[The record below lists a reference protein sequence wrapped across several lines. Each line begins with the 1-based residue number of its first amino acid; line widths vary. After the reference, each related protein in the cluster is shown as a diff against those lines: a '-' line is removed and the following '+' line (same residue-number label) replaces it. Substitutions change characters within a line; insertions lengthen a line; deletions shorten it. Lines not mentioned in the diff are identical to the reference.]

1 MPGTCHQWP
10 FFFFQLVNLGGEQKT
25 QLDHIT
31 GIADLPGRV
40 RTKWIDF
47 WQLLNFFYC
56 SRCSTNTLQETNI
69 SPKNGIL
76 KMIFLFPRWDMLIPW
91 RVYHP
96 HCRDRFWWKKP
107 CPSVDHTDEP
117 LLAQKASQFDFPTA
131 WQNIA
136 FVGTLHKLYQG
147 LMMAYWRCTFQVEM
161 YLFVIFFFEGLV
173 CFWSTLSDSSVKKW
187 VSWLWEGYWVAGCK
201 RNCSM
206 QLLMVNILRLAL
218 IIRAIAIHEWT
229 TYRRTFVGMVR
240 LYSSNSFMG

>member
-1 MPGTCHQWP
+1 MTI
-10 FFFFQLVNLGGEQKT
+10 FFLPVGEFGGE
-25 QLDHIT
+25 LDSVASHQI
-31 GIADLPGRV
+31 GIAETSQRV
-40 RTKWIDF
+40 RVSMNRFLTTLELLLLQMFHKYIIHTVEADF
-47 WQLLNFFYC
+47 GGKTLPICRPYRWATLSSKSFTVWFLL
-56 SRCSTNTLQETNI
+56 RPDKT
-69 SPKNGIL
+69 SP
-76 KMIFLFPRWDMLIPW
+76 
-91 RVYHP
+91 
-96 HCRDRFWWKKP
+96 
-107 CPSVDHTDEP
+107 
-117 LLAQKASQFDFPTA
+117 
-131 WQNIA
+131 
-136 FVGTLHKLYQG
+136 VGTLHKLYQG

-161 YLFVIFFFEGLV
+161 YLFAFFFFEGLV